1 MPITRQ
7 KLTVERI
14 RKHSLPGGKTQAFLW
29 DSDVTSLA
37 CRVTKGTKAYTFQ
50 SVFAGKTLRMT
61 IGNINDWRI
70 DEARVEARRLQTL
83 IDMGIDPRIAKAEKI
98 AEAKSQ
104 QAELRK
110 VKITFS
116 DAWED
121 YIKELRTGVSAKTKR
136 PYSPRYI
143 TDHVNLSRRGGDTKK
158 IGIGPTTSG
167 PLACFL
173 EIPLSEL
180 TPEVIAAWL
189 NVERQCRPTV
199 TAHAYRLLRA
209 FFKWA
214 SYQAKYHRVIQKDF
228 SQDYNVRKLVPVSSS
243 KDGDCLQKE
252 QLKDWFMAVRRLRN
266 PVVST
271 YLQVLLLTGARREEI
286 ASLRWTD
293 IDFNW
298 SSMKIKDKI
307 EGERIIPLTP
317 YVSEIL
323 RGLATT
329 LKISTAEANWVF
341 VSNSAS
347 GRLVEPRSAHNRAL
361 NDAKL
366 PHLSVHGLRRSFG
379 TLAEWVEAPTG
390 VVAQIMG
397 HKPSA
402 LVEKHYRRRPLD
414 LLRQWHVKI
423 EDWILFQAKII

>member
-104 QAELRK
+104 QAESRK

-158 IGIGPTTSG
+158 IGI
-167 PLACFL
+167 F
-173 EIPLSEL
+173 
-180 TPEVIAAWL
+180 
-189 NVERQCRPTV
+189 
-199 TAHAYRLLRA
+199 
-209 FFKWA
+209 
-214 SYQAKYHRVIQKDF
+214 
-228 SQDYNVRKLVPVSSS
+228 
-243 KDGDCLQKE
+243 
-252 QLKDWFMAVRRLRN
+252 
-266 PVVST
+266 
-271 YLQVLLLTGARREEI
+271 
-286 ASLRWTD
+286 
-293 IDFNW
+293 
-298 SSMKIKDKI
+298 
-307 EGERIIPLTP
+307 
-317 YVSEIL
+317 IL
-323 RGLATT
+323 
-329 LKISTAEANWVF
+329 
-341 VSNSAS
+341 
-347 GRLVEPRSAHNRAL
+347 
-361 NDAKL
+361 
-366 PHLSVHGLRRSFG
+366 
-379 TLAEWVEAPTG
+379 
-390 VVAQIMG
+390 
-397 HKPSA
+397 
-402 LVEKHYRRRPLD
+402 
-414 LLRQWHVKI
+414 
-423 EDWILFQAKII
+423 